1 MESVP
6 AVSVVSVIKAFA
18 ATLLA
23 FVLFDGTWIAFVA
36 VPLFQRELGSLM
48 RPDPLLWP
56 AAIFYLIYAA
66 AVTLLV
72 VLPSTREGRL
82 SAAIWRGAVLGLAA
96 YGTFD
101 LTNLSIVKGWTHV
114 AALVDLCWGTVA
126 TVLAASVGF
135 WANRRRADQ
144 R

>member
-1 MESVP
+1 MQSTSPVDQ
-6 AVSVVSVIKAFA
+6 VSVIKAFA

-23 FVLFDGTWIAFVA
+23 FVLIDGAWITFVA

-48 RPDPLLWP
+48 RADPLLWP

-72 VLPSTREGRL
+72 VLPSAREGRL
-82 SAAIWRGAVLGLAA
+82 AAAAWRGALLGLAA

-101 LTNLSIVKGWTHV
+101 LTNLAIVKGWTLL
-114 AALVDLCWGTVA
+114 AALVDLGWGTVA
-126 TVLAASVGF
+126 TVLAGSMGF
-135 WANRRRADQ
+135 WASRRRTAS